1 MQAFAYSRTAS
12 LDQALEAGA
21 APDTEFLAG
30 GTELLNWLRLGIAAP
45 ARILDITRI
54 DALRRIEP
62 LPHGGLRI

>member
-30 GTELLNWLRLGIAAP
+30 GTELLNW
-45 ARILDITRI
+45 
-54 DALRRIEP
+54 
-62 LPHGGLRI
+62 